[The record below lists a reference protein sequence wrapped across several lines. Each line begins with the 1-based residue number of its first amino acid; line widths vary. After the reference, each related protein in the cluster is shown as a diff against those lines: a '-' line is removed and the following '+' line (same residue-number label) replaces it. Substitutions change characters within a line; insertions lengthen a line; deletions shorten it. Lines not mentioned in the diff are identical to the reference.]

1 MIVTL
6 RPVGALALICY
17 LCARITSIF
26 YVLMADL
33 STSIGSLKLKNPVL
47 TASGTF
53 GYGEEFADF
62 IDLNRLG
69 GFIVKGTTL
78 EPRQGNPYP
87 RMAETPSGM
96 LNAVGLQNKGVD
108 YFIEH
113 VYPRLEGLD
122 TQVMVNVSGS
132 SPEDYAEVCRRLAVR
147 CPAIKGVEVNI
158 SCPNVK
164 QGGMAFGTT
173 CEGAAQVARA
183 VRRAWPGTLIMKL
196 SPNVTSIVDIA
207 KAVEAEGADSVSLI
221 NTLLGMAV
229 DVERRRPMLSTVTG
243 GLSGPAVRPV
253 AVRMVWQV
261 AKAVKIPV
269 VGLGGILTAR
279 DALEFIM
286 AGATAVEIGTANFV
300 DPSVTVKII
309 DGIDEYLDRHGLRDL
324 ASIRGCI

>member
-1 MIVTL
+1 
-6 RPVGALALICY
+6 
-17 LCARITSIF
+17 
-26 YVLMADL
+26 MADL

-96 LNAVGLQNKGVD
+96 LNAVGLQNKGVE

-113 VYPRLEGLD
+113 IYPRLEVLD

-132 SPEDYAEVCRRLAVR
+132 SPEDYAEVCRRLAAR

-173 CEGAAQVARA
+173 WEGAAQVTRA

-269 VGLGGILTAR
+269 VGLGGIFTAR

-286 AGATAVEIGTANFV
+286 AGATAVEVGTANFV

-309 DGIDEYLDRHGLRDL
+309 DGINEYLDRHGLPDL